1 MFDSLITEVASKFG
15 LGSKASSILSALLG
29 LMFNKNTG
37 GMSGFLDKLTSGG
50 LGKIVTSWVGK
61 GDSMAVNATQVED
74 ALGSGVI
81 SSMASKL
88 GLASGPVGMAIAHIL
103 PKVVNALT
111 PDGVIPDSIPSSI
124 AQYMQNDEHQDTS
137 EVEVKTPNQPSE
149 VIREPEVR
157 TQYQQ
162 EDYSQVTDDI
172 DDEASG
178 FRWWWLLLPL
188 FLLLGW
194 CSLKQP
200 ATTTT
205 ETAVVPEAEP
215 VAPVVPVSKIN
226 PSLII
231 DNETDGF
238 YISGTVADNATKES
252 ILAALKSSV
261 GSGKISGDI
270 RVDPA
275 TNSAGWLMKLSSI
288 LPALKEV
295 VGSKLSFNGNDI
307 SLDGSLDQNMIDSLM
322 GKIKDVFGGSSFNIS
337 SNAVALPTATDIP
350 DAVTESVDEGK
361 EVLTDTVDE
370 GKEVLTGT
378 VEKGKE
384 VLTDTAEQGNNAI
397 KEMVASGTVT
407 GESLIKALNVA
418 GINFATGSFKI
429 TPKSMEML
437 KNAAEAINAAPD
449 GTHIQ
454 VGGHT
459 DNTGSSEINARLS
472 KQRAQ
477 AVVDTLVGMGVDGS
491 KLSAEGFGDL
501 QPIADNSTREG
512 RAQNRRMEF
521 TLK

>member
-188 FLLLGW
+188 F
-194 CSLKQP
+194 
-200 ATTTT
+200 
-205 ETAVVPEAEP
+205 
-215 VAPVVPVSKIN
+215 
-226 PSLII
+226 
-231 DNETDGF
+231 
-238 YISGTVADNATKES
+238 YY
-252 ILAALKSSV
+252 LA
-261 GSGKISGDI
+261 G
-270 RVDPA
+270 
-275 TNSAGWLMKLSSI
+275 
-288 LPALKEV
+288 
-295 VGSKLSFNGNDI
+295 
-307 SLDGSLDQNMIDSLM
+307 
-322 GKIKDVFGGSSFNIS
+322 
-337 SNAVALPTATDIP
+337 
-350 DAVTESVDEGK
+350 
-361 EVLTDTVDE
+361 VL
-370 GKEVLTGT
+370 
-378 VEKGKE
+378 
-384 VLTDTAEQGNNAI
+384 
-397 KEMVASGTVT
+397 
-407 GESLIKALNVA
+407 
-418 GINFATGSFKI
+418 
-429 TPKSMEML
+429 
-437 KNAAEAINAAPD
+437 
-449 GTHIQ
+449 
-454 VGGHT
+454 
-459 DNTGSSEINARLS
+459 
-472 KQRAQ
+472 
-477 AVVDTLVGMGVDGS
+477 
-491 KLSAEGFGDL
+491 
-501 QPIADNSTREG
+501 
-512 RAQNRRMEF
+512 
-521 TLK
+521 